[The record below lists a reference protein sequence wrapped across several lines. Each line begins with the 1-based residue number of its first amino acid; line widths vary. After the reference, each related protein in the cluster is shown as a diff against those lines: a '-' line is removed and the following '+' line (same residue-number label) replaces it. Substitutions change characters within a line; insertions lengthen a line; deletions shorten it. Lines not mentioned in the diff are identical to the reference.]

1 MNFPYESLA
10 YKALPI
16 IMAMLLPS
24 ISLAQRIT
32 TDAPVLSSYADTE
45 ATTNVV
51 FSAGDTDDRLFRLSL
66 ELNATAD
73 NNVSVVFGTDANAN
87 GVLDREEADAVVGW
101 DSGSWFYQDR
111 VSGAEAHTARTD
123 GRCRLNWELTLNPH
137 KAAKGDY
144 CLSVVCCAI
153 LCLGAALGLRI
164 ERRKPFFMTASVLSC
179 SRARASSVLRRSPR
193 PSPLRERPARY
204 LQGPCRSFLLRQN
217 HGGQASWE
225 SAAPS

>member
-51 FSAGDTDDRLFRLSL
+51 LNAGDSDDRLFRLSL

-123 GRCRLNWELTLNPH
+123 GRRQLNWELTLNPH
-137 KAAKGDY
+137 KAAKSIKATDANG
-144 CLSVVCCAI
+144 VVFTGAI
-153 LCLGAALGLRI
+153 PAAMFSPDWNLMQVTARGLTEPSGIVVNQVLGRGLKI
-164 ERRKPFFMTASVLSC
+164 I
-179 SRARASSVLRRSPR
+179 LR
-193 PSPLRERPARY
+193 
-204 LQGPCRSFLLRQN
+204 
-217 HGGQASWE
+217 
-225 SAAPS
+225 